1 MLLLLLRHQA
11 PTGAVATCKLH
22 PRAGRRAMPRRPVAP
37 TSTQY
42 GVARFVP
49 FFPDSVWHRPH
60 HPPRRPLTFLPGN
73 GLTSHLWKKQIK
85 ETPIPR
91 PARTS
96 SSVGGE
102 NGVFCRV
109 GAWRSRGWC
118 DGERFALVP
127 ISCSR
132 IVHHA
137 VSALE
142 LFIQQFARRLC
153 SGCRFALTSDHAF
166 VVQEFSGGRQ
176 RFTCSADTIFI
187 QGPAATGAFQGFPFT
202 A

>member
-1 MLLLLLRHQA
+1 MSHGPRGGSDTAADTRL
-11 PTGAVATCKLH
+11 AVTLEGFCLS
-22 PRAGRRAMPRRPVAP
+22 RASPPLNHHRR
-37 TSTQY
+37 
-42 GVARFVP
+42 
-49 FFPDSVWHRPH
+49 
-60 HPPRRPLTFLPGN
+60 L
-73 GLTSHLWKKQIK
+73 
-85 ETPIPR
+85 
-91 PARTS
+91 S
-96 SSVGGE
+96 SGGE

-109 GAWRSRGWC
+109 GAWHSRGWC

-142 LFIQQFARRLC
+142 LFIQEFARRLC

>member
-1 MLLLLLRHQA
+1 MADSLVSW
-11 PTGAVATCKLH
+11 T
-22 PRAGRRAMPRRPVAP
+22 RRAKLGCVCGRKWYLEL
-37 TSTQY
+37 TIDLHWKIQL
-42 GVARFVP
+42 VARTCLGKSYLCHRGYQP
-49 FFPDSVWHRPH
+49 FK
-60 HPPRRPLTFLPGN
+60 G
-73 GLTSHLWKKQIK
+73 
-85 ETPIPR
+85 E
-91 PARTS
+91 
-96 SSVGGE
+96 E

-127 ISCSR
+127 ISFSR

-142 LFIQQFARRLC
+142 LFIQEFARRLC